1 MYCTLVVDLKDF
13 YYCYYYITFR
23 CFFTQKKKKKTK
35 KKTSKNTAKYRDQ
48 YLRANFKKYYIR
60 IPQLTF
66 FRLWFS
72 WIYQKSKSEY
82 DILRFL
88 NT

>member
-1 MYCTLVVDLKDF
+1 M
-13 YYCYYYITFR
+13 
-23 CFFTQKKKKKTK
+23 K

-48 YLRANFKKYYIR
+48 YLRANFEKYYIR

-72 WIYQKSKSEY
+72 WIYQKYSQISQHLTCAVVSFLTNIFVCRIS
-82 DILRFL
+82 DSLR
-88 NT
+88 

>member
-23 CFFTQKKKKKTK
+23 CFFTQTK
-35 KKTSKNTAKYRDQ
+35 KKENEKKNCKNTAKYRDQ

>member
-23 CFFTQKKKKKTK
+23 CFFIKQKKKENE